1 MYQKKPVNWALLE
14 LIQMKKKEDIQP
26 NSNEKNVPDSLEKM
40 KNEGLASYGDEP
52 SKKKNEESVESPTRH
67 SADQKR
73 KDQFN
78 LYPVERNTSWKR
90 KELIESSANENTYY
104 KTSTERTDLLVS
116 DIRYEEDR
124 TSFFF

>member
-14 LIQMKKKEDIQP
+14 LIQMKKKEDNQP

-90 KELIESSANENTYY
+90 KELIESSANDGTYGFAC
-104 KTSTERTDLLVS
+104 KRHQVWRRSNK
-116 DIRYEEDR
+116 
-124 TSFFF
+124 FFF